1 MSASEVRNSFQVEFN
16 LKFPLTDH
24 CLIGSS
30 KNLKLETLSCFKAK
44 TFSFLT
50 FPLSTQS
57 QTTLFVYGNKKS

>member
-50 FPLSTQS
+50 QS
-57 QTTLFVYGNKKS
+57 QTTLFVYGKKKS